1 MYASTEK
8 DGSDHSHFDVP
19 VYCTIFKL
27 PRKKRLNLH
36 KLDHFWDI
44 FLKKETNLSF
54 DILRTFFKKF
64 RKENQ
69 EFLVTYLGEFT

>member
-8 DGSDHSHFDVP
+8 DGSDHSRFDVP
-19 VYCTIFKL
+19 VCTICKL

-36 KLDHFWDI
+36 KLGHFWDI
-44 FLKKETNLSF
+44 FFRKETNLSF

-69 EFLVTYLGEFT
+69 EFLETYLGEFT